1 MIPAYNEVYLTI
13 FFLPVLKKNHTGYLF
28 TQNAYA
34 SFKNYT
40 FHVQTASISNYK
52 FLGIGEAPSTWNLIL
67 SAYTQAPTH
76 QQTKEVFS

>member
-28 TQNAYA
+28 IQNAYA

-40 FHVQTASISNYK
+40 FNVQTANI
-52 FLGIGEAPSTWNLIL
+52 
-67 SAYTQAPTH
+67 
-76 QQTKEVFS
+76 